1 MSLNKMPYSV
11 SRKPATVSKTKS
23 SKFSR
28 ASDYTRYTGVLANV
42 GTDTSITSVGTV
54 GTFVDPPTVTTL
66 TGLGSLER
74 NRDGPPNVAQ
84 FQNPHGIVS
93 DSLGNIY
100 FCDTDNHRI
109 RKIDVSN
116 GFFST
121 VAGSTTGFVNGE
133 GSVAKFKNPEGIAI
147 NPNDQVLYIADTGNH
162 SIRVIT
168 LSNNSAPVVTTLAG
182 SGSSGAANGTG
193 ASVTFSSPRG
203 VAVAPFDDFLFVA
216 DTGNH
221 RIRKIRLSDETAG
234 LTTTFAGGVSPGSGN
249 GTTAS
254 FNLPRG
260 IAAYSTDGSST
271 NGIIF
276 VADTGN
282 HLIRKIT
289 DIKGTPTTSTIA
301 GSGSSGYTD
310 ATGTSAVFNTPVNIA
325 IDVLNQSLF
334 VTDRENN
341 VIRRIKLNN
350 NVVTTVAGPASGV
363 GGYTDATGTNAR
375 FTIPVGITITQSD
388 STKTTL
394 AITDSTKDIIRK
406 IEVPSPVSS
415 AERYA
420 GTDEGGLV
428 NGDRL
433 TEARFSQ
440 TYQTVIDYQE
450 TNMYVADAGNNC
462 IRKIVL
468 STGAVTTLA
477 GNGDIG
483 LVDDRTG
490 SECRFNRP
498 VGIAINGAG
507 TFLYVA
513 DKDNHRIRKVD
524 TDTGETTTVA
534 GSGDP
539 ADGGGFSDGTAQVS
553 ARFNEP
559 YSVDVSADEAYVYIS
574 DKYNHRIRRF
584 TLSTQQVETIA
595 GGEQGFAD
603 TTPTNTITKFNKP
616 QGIKLNTSGT
626 TLYVADFENY
636 VIRKVTNLTSET
648 ATVTTIAGFATYFG
662 DQDGTGNSARF
673 RYLEFLSIDY
683 NNSFL
688 YAADNSRIRQINL
701 SGDVVRTVATF
712 GTAQVVSAHVDQ
724 NNLYTYYT
732 LKSNGISRIPDGAV
746 QPGVVTTLYNSP
758 SYVNSTRALSTFDDP
773 RYAVLLGESILYVLD
788 SNNNCIRAV
797 NITTGAVSTIAG
809 SEYGISGNRDG
820 TGTLQASC
828 GLFNNPK
835 GIVMNSSGTNLYIS
849 DTGNHRIC
857 KVVISTGEVTTLAGS
872 TSGTSGTTNDTG
884 TAARF
889 NSPEGLTVDSSETNL
904 YVADT
909 GNHSI
914 RKIVIS
920 TGVVTTF
927 AGSSGTSGNTN
938 NTGSSA
944 RFNGPRG
951 ITTDSTNL
959 YVADSVNTRIR
970 KIVISTAAVTTL
982 AGSSTG
988 YTDDTGTSA
997 QFKTPATV
1005 NIDRAGTGL
1014 FVCDDEVPAI
1024 RKIVIST
1031 GVVSTIT
1038 GGATA
1043 GYNDGLL
1050 TAGLYGIPSSVSEGP
1065 SGKLYFC
1072 DRLSTT
1078 NKIRNTT
1085 PEITRTVTGNDVN
1098 VKGTA
1103 NKILPSASFFTAVR
1117 SVILRN

>member
-23 SKFSR
+23 SKFNR
-28 ASDYTRYTGVLANV
+28 ASDYTRYTGILANV

-121 VAGSTTGFVNGE
+121 VAGSITGFTNGE
-133 GSVAKFKNPEGIAI
+133 GTAAKFKNPEGIAI

-168 LSNNSAPVVTTLAG
+168 LSNNSPAVVTTLAG

-193 ASVTFSSPRG
+193 ASATFNSPRG
-203 VAVAPFDDFLFVA
+203 VVVAPFDDFLFVA

-234 LTTTFAGGVSPGSGN
+234 LTTTLAGGVSSGSGN

-260 IAAYSTDGSST
+260 IAAYSTDGSSG
-271 NGIIF
+271 NGVIF
-276 VADTGN
+276 IADTGN

-310 ATGTSAVFNTPVNIA
+310 ATGTSAVFNTPVNIV
-325 IDVLNQSLF
+325 IDTRNQSLF

-341 VIRRIKLNN
+341 VIRRIKINN

-388 STKTTL
+388 ATKTIL

-406 IEVPSPVSS
+406 IEVPSPTSS
-415 AERYA
+415 AELYA
-420 GTDEGGLV
+420 GSGTGGLV

-433 TEARFSQ
+433 TTAEFSQ
-440 TYQTVIDYQE
+440 VYQTLIDYQE

-477 GNGDIG
+477 GDGQVG
-483 LVDDRTG
+483 LVDGDRG
-490 SECRFNRP
+490 SSCRFNRP
-498 VGIAINGAG
+498 LGIAINGAG

-524 TDTGETTTVA
+524 TDTGETTTIA

-539 ADGGGFSDGTAQVS
+539 ADGGGFADGGATS
-553 ARFNEP
+553 TARFNEP
-559 YSVDVSADEAYVYIS
+559 YSVDVSADGTYVYVS
-574 DKYNHRIRRF
+574 DKYNHRIRRV
-584 TLSTQQVETIA
+584 SGGEVVTIA
-595 GGEQGFAD
+595 GSLGNGYAD
-603 TTPTNTITKFNKP
+603 TNGTEATKFNKP

-626 TLYVADFENY
+626 TLYVADLENY
-636 VIRKVTNLTSET
+636 VIRKLTNLTTSA
-648 ATVTTIAGFATYFG
+648 ATVTTIAGFAGYTG
-662 DQDGTGNSARF
+662 TQDGTGNSARF
-673 RYLEFLSIDY
+673 SYLEFLSIDF

-688 YAADNSRIRQINL
+688 YAADNTRIRKIDL
-701 SGDVVRTVATF
+701 SGNVVTTVANF
-712 GTAQVVSAHVDQ
+712 GTSQIVSAHADQ
-724 NNLYTYYT
+724 SILYTYYS
-732 LKSNGISRIPDGAV
+732 LKGNSISRLPDGAV
-746 QPGVVTTLYNSP
+746 QPGVVTTFYNSP
-758 SYVNSTRALSTFDDP
+758 SYVNGTKTLSTFDDP

-820 TGTLQASC
+820 SGIIQASC

-857 KVVISTGEVTTLAGS
+857 KVVISTGVVTTLAGS

-938 NTGSSA
+938 DTGSSA

-970 KIVISTAAVTTL
+970 KIVISTVDVSTL
-982 AGSSTG
+982 AGSTTG

-997 QFKTPATV
+997 KFKTPATV

-1031 GVVSTIT
+1031 GVVSTVT

-1085 PEITRTVTGNDVN
+1085 PETTRTVTGNDAN

-1103 NKILPSASFFTAVR
+1103 NKILPSASFFTAIR